1 MGCNPITR
9 LTLRA
14 DRYEGCLELVRSGEF
29 DNISET
35 MRFAI
40 RVYWDHLRREGIDAV
55 PLVDRSGEKRLASV
69 RLDSHV
75 VEGLTKMR
83 LVSKGDIGDYAL
95 DYYLNEYRRGIQRS
109 ESFGFV
115 STRNPDPSGM
125 TMSSSRSTSTPTRL
139 KNTAFL
145 RSASVVRAM
154 WSTTSMY
161 ALYSGLR
168 A

>member
-35 MRFAI
+35 IRFAV
-40 RVYWDHLRREGIDAV
+40 RVYWDHLRRGNRETV
-55 PLVDRSGEKRLASV
+55 PFVDRSGEKRVVAV

-75 VEGLTKMR
+75 MEGLTKMR
-83 LVSKGDIGDYAL
+83 LLSKGDIGDYAL
-95 DYYLNEYRRGIQRS
+95 DYYLNEYRGGIQRS
-109 ESFGFV
+109 ESFGFA

-125 TMSSSRSTSTPTRL
+125 MMSSSRSTSTPTRL

-154 WSTTSMY
+154 
-161 ALYSGLR
+161 
-168 A
+168 